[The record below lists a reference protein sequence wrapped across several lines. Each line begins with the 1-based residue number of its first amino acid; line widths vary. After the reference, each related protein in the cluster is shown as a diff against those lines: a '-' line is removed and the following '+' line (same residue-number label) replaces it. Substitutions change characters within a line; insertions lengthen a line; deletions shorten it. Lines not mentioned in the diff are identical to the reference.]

1 MITPRALLLHVTAIA
16 TGVALALAP
25 LAAPAA
31 WAVPVTAPIATV
43 NLPSGFYDLEPG
55 LGAMWAMTNDE
66 STYST
71 IYRIDPRTNVVTE
84 RIPLGYPAAFL
95 TLGYGSLWVSD
106 YYGSHL
112 IRYSATGS
120 LQATIPVGLQP
131 QFVHIAF
138 GSVWTSN
145 HHGHSLSRID
155 PNSNGVIATVQV
167 GARVFRNG
175 PQEMVS
181 SSRYLYVGSSNLTY
195 LQRVDPTDN
204 HVTNLADT
212 GKVCCGDLLYTPGRL
227 GGTIWDLGP
236 KSLAARDLLGG
247 TRLRI
252 PADDGDTL
260 TTEADLDGLLW
271 YGENGAGRSGRLRVV
286 DDQTG
291 APVMDIVFD
300 GRAGT
305 LAAGFGSVWNVD
317 WRTGRLQR
325 FASGAAT

>member
-1 MITPRALLLHVTAIA
+1 
-16 TGVALALAP
+16 
-25 LAAPAA
+25 
-31 WAVPVTAPIATV
+31 
-43 NLPSGFYDLEPG
+43 LPSGFYDLEPG

-71 IYRIDPRTNVVTE
+71 IYRIDPRTNAVTD
-84 RIPLGYPAAFL
+84 RIALGYPAAFL
-95 TLGYGSLWVSD
+95 TVGYGSLWVSD
-106 YYGSHL
+106 YYGSNL
-112 IRYSATGS
+112 IRYGPTGS

-155 PNSNGVIATVQV
+155 PNSNDVIATVQV
-167 GARVFRNG
+167 GARMFRNG

-212 GKVCCGDLLYTPGRL
+212 GKVCCGDLLYTPGRV

-271 YGENGAGRSGRLRVV
+271 YGENGAAGSRLRAV

-291 APVMDIVFD
+291 ARVTDIAVD
-300 GRAGT
+300 GRTGT

-325 FASGAAT
+325 FAPGAAAAT